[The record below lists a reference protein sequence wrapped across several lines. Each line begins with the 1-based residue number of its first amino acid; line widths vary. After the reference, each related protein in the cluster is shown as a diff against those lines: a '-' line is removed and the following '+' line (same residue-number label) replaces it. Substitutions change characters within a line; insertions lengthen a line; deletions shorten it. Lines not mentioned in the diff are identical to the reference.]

1 MPKFYFTY
9 GSDERFPFQYGWTE
23 IEAPSKAMACAA
35 FREYHPDR
43 DPEVHCLNCS
53 DVYTEEEFQET
64 MLWLQV
70 NYKDRCHERIVVPP
84 LTRELLDKKGD
95 GFI

>member
-9 GSDERFPFQYGWTE
+9 GSDERFPFQGGWTE

-35 FREYHPDR
+35 FREYHPDL
-43 DPEVHCLNCS
+43 DPEVRCLNCS
-53 DVYTEEEFQET
+53 DVYTEEEFGDT
-64 MLWLQV
+64 MEWV
-70 NYKDRCHERIVVPP
+70 GANYKDRCHERIT
-84 LTRELLDKKGD
+84 LAIEQELLDKKGE